1 MKPKK
6 SLLANNQKYK
16 VMIQLKSVS
25 RIYEKP
31 DQASVYAL
39 DNIDLEIK
47 KGEFVAIVG
56 PSGSGKSTV
65 MNILGL
71 LDKPSVGT
79 YYLEN
84 KEVNKLT
91 DNELAELRNQ
101 KIGFVFQS
109 FNLLPKTTAVENV
122 ELPLI
127 YSTKNNIRNLALEAL
142 KRVGLEERSTHEPSE
157 LSGGQQ
163 QRVAIARAL
172 VNEPEI
178 IFADEPTG
186 NLDSKAGFE
195 IMELFQ
201 KLNSEGKTLVLIT
214 HDVEIASVARRVI
227 TIKDGHIIEDKAN

>member
-1 MKPKK
+1 
-6 SLLANNQKYK
+6 
-16 VMIQLKSVS
+16 MIQLKNVS
-25 RIYEKP
+25 KIYEKP

-39 DNIDLEIK
+39 DKIDLEIR

-56 PSGSGKSTV
+56 ASGSGKSTV

-71 LDKPSVGT
+71 LDRPSIGT

-84 KEVNKLT
+84 KEVNQLL
-91 DNELAELRNQ
+91 DGELAELRNK

-109 FNLLPKTTAVENV
+109 FHLLPKTTAVENV

-127 YSTKNNIRNLALEAL
+127 YSDRVNSKDLAKEAL
-142 KRVGLEERSTHEPSE
+142 KKVGLEDRYYHKPNE

-186 NLDSKAGFE
+186 NLDSQAGKE
-195 IMELFQ
+195 VMELFQ
-201 KLNSEGKTLVLIT
+201 QLHSEGTTIVLIT
-214 HDVEIASVARRVI
+214 HDNEIAAIAERVI
-227 TIKDGHIIEDKAN
+227 TIKDGHIIEDKKNQKIKQ